1 MNIGIVCYPTFGGSG
16 VLATELGKALAD
28 KGHNIHFITYQQPVR
43 LGGFHANIFYH
54 EVRVPTYPLF
64 DYPPYETALAS
75 KMVDVIVNNDVEL
88 LHVHYAIPHA
98 SAAYMARQILKK
110 EGIKIPVITTL
121 HGTDITLVG
130 KDKTYSPVVT
140 FSMNESDA
148 ITAVSKN
155 LRDETYRNF
164 RMEKEIEV
172 IYNFVDLKRF
182 ERTPV
187 QAFRQIIA
195 PKNERILLHASNFRK
210 VKRVGDVV
218 NIFKEVNKEIP
229 SKLLFVGDGPDR
241 TYIEGLCR
249 QMDAHAD
256 IKFLGRQEQMEDI
269 LAITDLFILPSE
281 YESFGLVALEA
292 MAGGVPVI
300 STNAGGLPE
309 ININGV
315 TGFLSDVGDVENMS
329 KNIIQIFSDDTA
341 FKEMKKNAL
350 EQANKFD
357 INTIVPVYE
366 NLYKRVLENN
376 INAAVLLE

>member
-1 MNIGIVCYPTFGGSG
+1 MNIGIVCYPTYGGSG

-28 KGHNIHFITYQQPVR
+28 KGYNIHFITYQQPVR
-43 LGGFHANIFYH
+43 LNSFHANIFYH

-75 KMVDVIVNNDVEL
+75 TMVDVISNNDIDL

-98 SAAYMARQILKK
+98 SAAYMAKQILKK
-110 EGIKIPVITTL
+110 EGIQIPVITTL

-155 LRDETYRNF
+155 LRDETYHNF
-164 RMEKEIEV
+164 KMEKEIEV

-182 ERTPV
+182 TRTPV
-187 QAFRQIIA
+187 AAFRQILA

-210 VKRVGDVV
+210 VKRVDDVV
-218 NIFKEVNKEIP
+218 NVFKEVNKEIP
-229 SKLLFVGDGPDR
+229 SKLLFVGDGPER

-249 QMDAHAD
+249 EMDAHAD
-256 IKFLGRQEQMEDI
+256 VKFLGRQEQMEDI
-269 LAITDLFILPSE
+269 LAISDMFILPSE

-292 MAGGVPVI
+292 MAAGVPVI

-309 ININGV
+309 INIDGV
-315 TGFLSDVGDVENMS
+315 TGFLSNVGDVENMS
-329 KNIIQIFSDDTA
+329 KNIIQIFSDDKA

-366 NLYKRVLENN
+366 NLYKKVLAESK
-376 INAAVLLE
+376 